1 MIKVSL
7 IIPVYNTGKYLK
19 RCLDSVINQTLKD
32 IEIIIINDGSTD
44 NSDNIIKSYKDKRIN
59 YIKQTNKGI
68 GKTRNKGIDI
78 SKGEYIAFVDSDD
91 YLDLN
96 FCKHLYNKCHNDKCD
111 IVVCDYYEE
120 RDNLKQEIKFKS
132 FLDTNLK
139 ENPSLINNINLG
151 PCNKLYRRSLFA
163 NKSNRFE
170 EDLKYED
177 APLVI
182 KVFLEASK
190 IGKVDEAL
198 TYYVIH
204 NESQTTIRDE
214 KIFDIL
220 KITDIINQEMSKY
233 EYMIDAKVNLIVMIL
248 LDYTIQQR
256 YVKDKIL
263 RNKFIDEAFA
273 YLNKL
278 DKNWPK
284 CQYLKRIPFIKRQV
298 KANKFLTKI
307 YCNYYSIK
315 NN

>member
-44 NSDNIIKSYKDKRIN
+44 NSDDIIKSYKDKRIN
-59 YIKQTNKGI
+59 YIKQKNMGI

-78 SKGEYIAFVDSDD
+78 SKGEYIGFVDSDD

-96 FCKHLYNKCHNDKCD
+96 FCKHLYNKCHHDKCD
-111 IVVCDYYEE
+111 IVVCDFYEE
-120 RDNLKQEIKFKS
+120 RNNLKQEIKFKS
-132 FLDTNLK
+132 FLNTNLK
-139 ENPSLINNINLG
+139 DNPSLINKINLG
-151 PCNKLYRRSLFA
+151 PCNKLYKRSLFE
-163 NKSNRFE
+163 NKSNRFV

-177 APLVI
+177 APFVI
-182 KVFLEASK
+182 KAFLEAQK

-204 NESQTTIRDE
+204 NDSQTTIRDE

-233 EYMIDAKVNLIVMIL
+233 DYMKDAKVNLIVMIL

-263 RNKFIDEAFA
+263 RNKFIDEAFD

-278 DKNWPK
+278 DKNWSK
-284 CQYLKRIPFIKRQV
+284 CQYLKRISFIKRQV